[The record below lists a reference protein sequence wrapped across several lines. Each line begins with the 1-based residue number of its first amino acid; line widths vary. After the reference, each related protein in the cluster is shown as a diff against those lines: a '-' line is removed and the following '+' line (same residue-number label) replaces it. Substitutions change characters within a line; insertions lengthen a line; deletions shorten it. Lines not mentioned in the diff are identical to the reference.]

1 MPNVETLVNLIKQR
15 AFLEAGGGRRDPS
28 EAIGRIFGNVGS
40 GLTNFADARRKNVEA
55 IILGEKDARE
65 VETAVLEQEKL
76 RQETQP
82 DREPVSMA
90 PGVQGPQERPLSL
103 YQKTLL
109 ANIRS
114 KEREKQP
121 PPTFSP
127 KALKAAAEG
136 DFDALGKLFPQGVP
150 EKLTV
155 PSITSGR
162 NVVTTDP
169 DTGERI
175 LVERGT
181 GKLIKIQGDT
191 NRGENIPFAKLN
203 PIEKKRVIDERK
215 EFISDKIIS
224 DAEQRLSKAT
234 EMKSIL
240 EKNPKNSYG
249 ILAGAFTRLAGEVG
263 RLTDEDIARNITPK
277 DIAGRV
283 QQSLALFKSGK
294 FPQDRIEDMKIIL
307 DIVHKSQMKVFEDKL
322 NNYVESASLMVPN
335 ADKESLRQ
343 IIGGRSLLYKPL
355 SNIDELSTNQ
365 GTVEAPQVGG
375 DLNGERIISV
385 EPIP

>member
-1 MPNVETLVNLIKQR
+1 MPDISNLLELIRKR
-15 AFLEAGGGRRDPS
+15 AFLESGGGRRDPS
-28 EAIGRIFGNVGS
+28 EAIGQIFGNVGTGMS
-40 GLTNFADARRKNVEA
+40 KFAEGRNKNIEA
-55 IILGEKDARE
+55 ILLGQKDARE
-65 VETAVLEQEKL
+65 AETAGLTQEKL
-76 RQETQP
+76 RQETEP
-82 DREPVSMA
+82 YREPVPLT
-90 PGVQGPQERPLSL
+90 PGVQGAQERPLSL
-103 YQKTLL
+103 LQKTSL
-109 ANIRS
+109 ANIRA
-114 KEREKQP
+114 KEREEQP
-121 PPTFSP
+121 QTFSP
-127 KALKAAAEG
+127 QALKAAAEG

-191 NRGENIPFAKLN
+191 NRGGNLPFAKLN
-203 PIEKKRVIDERK
+203 PLEKKRVLDERK
-215 EFISDKIIS
+215 EFVSDKIIA

-240 EKNPKNSYG
+240 EKNPKNAYG

-263 RLTDEDIARNITPK
+263 RLTDEDIDRNIGPR

-283 QQSLALFKSGK
+283 KQSLALFKSGK
-294 FPQDRIEDMKIIL
+294 FPQDRIEDMKVVL
-307 DIVHKSQMKVFEDKL
+307 DIVNKSQMAVFENKL
-322 NNYVESASLMVPN
+322 NNFVESANLMVPN

-343 IIGGRSLLYKPL
+343 IIGGRSLLFKPM
-355 SNIDELSTNQ
+355 SNIDELSPSG
-365 GTVEAPQVGG
+365 GTGGAPQVGG
-375 DLNGERIISV
+375 NLNGERIISV